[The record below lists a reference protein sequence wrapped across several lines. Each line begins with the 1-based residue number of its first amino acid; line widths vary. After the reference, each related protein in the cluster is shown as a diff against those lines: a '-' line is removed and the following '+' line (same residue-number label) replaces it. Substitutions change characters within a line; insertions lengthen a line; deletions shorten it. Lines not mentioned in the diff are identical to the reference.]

1 MICSSF
7 SMNSAP
13 TEHKRMGTLRC
24 LLVFGL
30 LLNGSS
36 LFAQGDLD
44 EDRVSRTT
52 WHSAVLPGWGQ
63 VNNGK
68 WWKVPIVYG
77 ALGVS
82 GYYIQ
87 TEGALYK
94 GYRDGYVALSDD
106 DPETTY
112 VTSLTTS
119 EVLAARDFHRTNL
132 EQSVLTFLLIWG
144 VQVVDAH
151 VDAHLLGFD
160 VSEDLSWT
168 PGVGPTMGLRFTR
181 SLSLTKRCR

>member
-1 MICSSF
+1 MGSF
-7 SMNSAP
+7 
-13 TEHKRMGTLRC
+13 RFFF
-24 LLVFGL
+24 VFGL
-30 LLNGSS
+30 SLMCIPLL
-36 LFAQGDLD
+36 AQGDLD
-44 EDRVSRTT
+44 ADRVSRTT

-94 GYRDGYVALSDD
+94 GYRDGYVALTDD

-112 VTSLTTS
+112 VTPLTTS
-119 EVLAARDFHRTNL
+119 EVLTARDFHRTNL

-144 VQVVDAH
+144 LQVVDAH

-160 VSEDLSWT
+160 VSEDLTWT
-168 PGVGPTMGLRFTR
+168 PGMGPVMGIRLTR
-181 SLSLTKRCR
+181 TFSRTNLGK

>member
-1 MICSSF
+1 
-7 SMNSAP
+7 MNSVP
-13 TEHKRMGTLRC
+13 TENARMGTLRFFWV
-24 LLVFGL
+24 LGL
-30 LLNGSS
+30 LLMGAP

-44 EDRVSRTT
+44 ADRVSRTT

-77 ALGVS
+77 ALGIS
-82 GYYIQ
+82 GFYIQ
-87 TEGALYK
+87 TEGGLYK
-94 GYRDGYVALSDD
+94 GYRDGYVALTDD
-106 DPETTY
+106 DPETIY
-112 VTSLTTS
+112 ATSLTTS

-168 PGVGPTMGLRFTR
+168 PGVGPVVGVRLTR
-181 SLSLTKRCR
+181 SLSRTKRSK

>member
-1 MICSSF
+1 MSS
-7 SMNSAP
+7 
-13 TEHKRMGTLRC
+13 LR
-24 LLVFGL
+24 LIWVLGL
-30 LLNGSS
+30 LLMGAT
-36 LFAQGDLD
+36 LVAQEDADG
-44 EDRVSRTT
+44 DRVSRTT

-87 TEGALYK
+87 TEGAAYK
-94 GYRDGYVALSDD
+94 GYRDGYVAMTDD
-106 DPETTY
+106 DPDTVY
-112 VTSLTTS
+112 VTPQTQS
-119 EVLAARDFHRTNL
+119 EVLASRDFHRTNL

-168 PGVGPTMGLRFTR
+168 PGVGPVMGLR
-181 SLSLTKRCR
+181 LSRPLSHSSSRR

>member
-1 MICSSF
+1 
-7 SMNSAP
+7 MNSVP
-13 TEHKRMGTLRC
+13 TEHVLMGTLRFFW
-24 LLVFGL
+24 VFGL
-30 LLNGSS
+30 FLMGAP

-44 EDRVSRTT
+44 ADRVSRTT

-77 ALGVS
+77 ALGIS

-94 GYRDGYVALSDD
+94 GYRDGYVALTDD
-106 DPETTY
+106 DPETIYATP
-112 VTSLTTS
+112 LTTA
-119 EVLAARDFHRTNL
+119 EVLTARDFHRTNL

-168 PGVGPTMGLRFTR
+168 PGLGPVMGVRLTR
-181 SLSLTKRCR
+181 SLSRTKSSR

>member
-1 MICSSF
+1 M
-7 SMNSAP
+7 
-13 TEHKRMGTLRC
+13 RMYRWFVAFG
-24 LLVFGL
+24 LLVFFIPASAQEGL
-30 LLNGSS
+30 E
-36 LFAQGDLD
+36 Q
-44 EDRVSRTT
+44 DRIARTT

-87 TEGALYK
+87 TEGATYK
-94 GYRDGYVALSDD
+94 GYRDGYLAMTDD
-106 DPETTY
+106 DPGTVYETPYTEA
-112 VTSLTTS
+112 

-132 EQSVLTFLLIWG
+132 EQSVLVFVLIWG
-144 VQVVDAH
+144 AQVLDAH

-160 VSEDLSWT
+160 VSEDLGWQ
-168 PGVGPTMGLRFTR
+168 PGLGPTVGLKLSRPLSRPTIR
-181 SLSLTKRCR
+181 SR